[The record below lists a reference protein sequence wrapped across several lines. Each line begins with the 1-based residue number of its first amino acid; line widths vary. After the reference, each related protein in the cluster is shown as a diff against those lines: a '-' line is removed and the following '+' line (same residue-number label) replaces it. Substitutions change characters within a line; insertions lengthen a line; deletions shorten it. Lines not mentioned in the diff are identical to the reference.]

1 MQYTCNSNDIPPTDA
16 ELERI
21 YGGEYKPE
29 PHDAACNAIRAIHY
43 IDFEPETAQA
53 IIAVLSEK
61 MRACQFTKGKV
72 QAIELLE
79 EAFQSLD

>member
-1 MQYTCNSNDIPPTDA
+1 MTRYTSNDVPATDA
-16 ELERI
+16 ELEQI
-21 YGGEYKPE
+21 WGGEYKPA

-43 IDFEPETAQA
+43 VEFEPETAQA

-61 MRACQFTKGKV
+61 MRACQFTKDKV